1 MLKLVFVR
9 SSALEP
15 ENAVADTNFLETK
28 IHKRNVMKHT

>member
-15 ENAVADTNFLETK
+15 ENAVADTNFVETK
-28 IHKRNVMKHT
+28 IQRKMS